1 MDLSRRALLGVLV
14 KGGLPVV
21 ATAATGGAAAAFAED
36 TLPLPAPDAVA
47 MLYDTTVCTGCKA
60 CVSAC
65 AEANGLLPDTRL
77 TGLYQAPLT
86 LNEFTKN
93 IIKLCDPVT
102 GPQSFVKQ
110 QCMHCLDP
118 ACVSACPFGALF
130 KRTTDGVVAWEP
142 TKCIGCRYCE
152 VACPYHVPKFE
163 WNSQNP
169 EIVKCEFCR
178 HRLAVGEEPACT
190 AVCPTKAV
198 IFGPRSVLLDQARA
212 RVTAAPGK
220 YFENRV
226 YGEHEA
232 GGTQVLYLSHVPFEA
247 IGLPTL
253 SPDDRPGRYM
263 HWRHMVYKFFA
274 APVVLYGIAVQLM
287 RRNFKDH
294 ARELREEHEHSRQDP
309 QL

>member
-1 MDLSRRALLGVLV
+1 MDLSRRELLGALV
-14 KGGLPVV
+14 KGGIPV
-21 ATAATGGAAAAFAED
+21 AATSVLCD
-36 TLPLPAPDAVA
+36 TPLTYAQELSPSASPDAVA

-65 AEANGLLPDTRL
+65 AEANGLVPDTRL
-77 TGLYQAPLT
+77 TGLHQAPLS

-93 IIKLCDPVT
+93 IIKLSDPLS

-118 ACVSACPFGALF
+118 ACVAACPFEALF
-130 KRTTDGVVAWEP
+130 KRTDDGVVAWES

-163 WNSQNP
+163 WTALNP

-178 HRLAVGEEPACT
+178 HRLAVGQEPACT
-190 AVCPTKAV
+190 EVCPTHAV
-198 IFGPRSVLLDQARA
+198 IFGYRSVLLDQAKA
-212 RVTAAPGK
+212 RVAVAPGK
-220 YFENRV
+220 YFEDRV

-232 GGTQVLYLSHVPFEA
+232 GGTQVLYLSHVPFES

-253 SPDDRPGRYM
+253 AADERPGHLQRWQHIIYQFM
-263 HWRHMVYKFFA
+263 LV
-274 APVVLYGIAVQLM
+274 PLGLYAFAVQMM
-287 RRNFKDH
+287 RRNFRDH
-294 ARELREEHEHSRQDP
+294 DRELREEHESTGLDP

>member
-1 MDLSRRALLGVLV
+1 MNLSRRDMLGVLL

-21 ATAATGGAAAAFAED
+21 ATTVLDGDSPAFAAD
-36 TLPLPAPDAVA
+36 DAPQAVPDAVA

-65 AEANGLLPDTRL
+65 AEANGLVPDTRL
-77 TGLYQAPLT
+77 TGLHQAPLS

-93 IIKLCDPVT
+93 IIKLYDPVS

-110 QCMHCLDP
+110 QCMHCLEP
-118 ACVSACPFGALF
+118 ACVSACPFGALY
-130 KRTTDGVVAWEP
+130 KRGTDGVVAWES
-142 TKCIGCRYCE
+142 TQCIGCRYCE

-163 WNSQNP
+163 WTSVNP

-190 AVCPTKAV
+190 SVCPTKAV
-198 IFGPRSVLLDQARA
+198 IFGQRSVLLDQAKA
-212 RVTAAPGK
+212 RVAAAPGK
-220 YFENRV
+220 YFENRI

-247 IGLPTL
+247 IGLPSL
-253 SPDDRPGRYM
+253 SPDDRPSRRNRLQHIVHRY
-263 HWRHMVYKFFA
+263 FA
-274 APVVLYGIAVQLM
+274 APLVLWGFAVHMM
-287 RRNFKDH
+287 RRNFKEH
-294 ARELREEHEHSRQDP
+294 EAELREEHERSGMDP

>member
-1 MDLSRRALLGVLV
+1 
-14 KGGLPVV
+14 
-21 ATAATGGAAAAFAED
+21 
-36 TLPLPAPDAVA
+36 

-65 AEANGLLPDTRL
+65 AEANGLVPDTRL
-77 TGLYQAPLT
+77 TGLHQAPLT

-93 IIKLCDPVT
+93 IIKLYDPVT

-118 ACVSACPFGALF
+118 ACVAACPFGALT
-130 KRTTDGVVAWEP
+130 KRTGDGIVAWEP

-163 WNSQNP
+163 WHAQNP
-169 EIVKCEFCR
+169 AIVKCEFCR

-190 AVCPTKAV
+190 SVCPTKAV
-198 IFGPRSVLLDQARA
+198 IFGPRSVLLDDAKA
-212 RVTAAPGK
+212 RVKAAPNK

-232 GGTQVLYLSHVPFEA
+232 GGTQVLYLSHVPFQA
-247 IGLPTL
+247 IGLPAL
-253 SPDDRPGRYM
+253 SPDERPGRYM
-263 HWRHMVYKFFA
+263 HWQHLVYKFFA
-274 APVVLYGIAVQLM
+274 FPLVLYGIAVQRM
-287 RRNFKDH
+287 RRNFADH
-294 ARELREEHEHSRQDP
+294 ARELREEHAHDGLDP